1 MQYQQGRQ
9 VPPTL
14 LGKLP
19 HSPPGLSNN
28 QSDLLQYRQGAKF
41 LLPCLVSCH
50 LVHLV
55 FNMICTSRGAKVH
68 SMTMVI
74 CTSREAKFPVSSM
87 TKVVFCAVSS
97 TGRGAKFPLPCLVC
111 SPV

>member
-1 MQYQQGRQ
+1 MTKLVFCAVSSTGR
-9 VPPTL
+9 
-14 LGKLP
+14 
-19 HSPPGLSNN
+19 
-28 QSDLLQYRQGAKF
+28 GAKF

-55 FNMICTSRGAKVH
+55 FNMISTSRGAKVH

-97 TGRGAKFPLPCLVC
+97 TGRGGPSSSYPAW
-111 SPV
+111 